1 MKLSAKS
8 EYACLAM
15 IELAKRAS
23 GDAPARVHEIA
34 EEHKIP
40 ERYLV
45 QILLQLKGAGLVSS
59 VRGSMGGYLLAKPAE
74 TIALADILTA
84 IDGPESDLRERD
96 GPSARALASVW
107 ANIRAAERA
116 VLMGTTIDKLV
127 CAETP
132 QEWVI

>member
-1 MKLSAKS
+1 MKLSAKA

-23 GDAPARVHEIA
+23 GDPPARVHEIA

-59 VRGSMGGYLLAKPAE
+59 VRGSMGGYLLAKPAD

-84 IDGPESDLRERD
+84 IDGPETDPRERE

-107 ANIRAAERA
+107 ANIRAAEKA
-116 VLMGTTIDKLV
+116 VLTGTTIDMLV

>member
-1 MKLSAKS
+1 MKLSAKA

-23 GDAPARVHEIA
+23 DAAPARVHEIA

-74 TIALADILTA
+74 TIALSDILTA

-107 ANIRAAERA
+107 ANIRAAEKA
-116 VLMGTTIDKLV
+116 VLSGTTIDKLV
-127 CAETP
+127 HAETP

>member
-1 MKLSAKS
+1 MKLSAKA

-23 GDAPARVHEIA
+23 GDPPARVHEIA

-59 VRGSMGGYLLAKPAE
+59 VRGSMGGYLLARPAE
-74 TIALADILTA
+74 TIALADILNA
-84 IDGPESDLRERD
+84 IDGPATDPRERD

-107 ANIRAAERA
+107 ANIRAAEQA

-127 CAETP
+127 CAESP
-132 QEWVI
+132 QEWII